1 MTPEA
6 NKVVRDAKRGIKRC
20 KAVNAELR
28 GRIARL
34 ERLDHMTTSAA
45 SSDQL
50 KWLLKMMQSAAPLGG
65 RPEAVS
71 RMSEAA

>member
-6 NKVVRDAKRGIKRC
+6 RKVVHDAKRGIKRC

-34 ERLDHMTTSAA
+34 ERLDHLAMSAGSA
-45 SSDQL
+45 DQL
-50 KWLLKMMQSAAPLGG
+50 KWLLKTMQAAAPLTE
-65 RPEAVS
+65 PAHCVPK
-71 RMSEAA
+71 AA